1 MINNGQFEGIHNKG
15 RMPPSQWRGCMGD
28 LFEFLDF
35 VWLARRGD
43 NNNFIAVVVIELV
56 ATAGKVLYVL

>member
-1 MINNGQFEGIHNKG
+1 
-15 RMPPSQWRGCMGD
+15 MPPSQWRGCMGD

>member
-1 MINNGQFEGIHNKG
+1 
-15 RMPPSQWRGCMGD
+15 MGD